1 AVAELSRSPAVTR
14 GGAARSLIDYVDE
27 AEAAA
32 ADALRDELMSF
43 PSLPDGDM
51 FALLKVP
58 PSYPPRAAARGLE
71 GHAVVEFTVTSEG
84 VRKAKY
90 KPRVVNG
97 DAIAVGGIR
106 NRFTYVVEHPRQ
118 AEAGQGAPAAKSAES
133 EADLT
138 IAEFRALLAPAL
150 DCVERSDLVCVETA
164 L

>member
-1 AVAELSRSPAVTR
+1 
-14 GGAARSLIDYVDE
+14 
-27 AEAAA
+27 
-32 ADALRDELMSF
+32 
-43 PSLPDGDM
+43 
-51 FALLKVP
+51 
-58 PSYPPRAAARGLE
+58 
-71 GHAVVEFTVTSEG
+71 
-84 VRKAKY
+84 
-90 KPRVVNG
+90 NG

-164 L
+164 LDEISATYTLAPRQESELARIYGFVFHRLGDYERAIAAYERAARPFEDEVLEGTGNYFAMPWMTAAMIH